1 MKIRSKINNL
11 VKSIN
16 GYYLV
21 TLQVPKIAVNDLF
34 KLKDDD
40 LDVEIEKHAEKRS
53 LTANNYLWVLCRE
66 LSKKLSKESPITRKD
81 IYRHAIRE
89 CAIWCKE
96 LPLDEETFNYL
107 KEEEDKEGA
116 TFRVVDELYR
126 EGDLIHARL
135 YKGSS
140 KFNSIQ
146 MSRLIDYIVEE
157 CKEQG
162 IDTMPPDELARL
174 IGEWN

>member
-1 MKIRSKINNL
+1 MKIQSKIDNL

-40 LDVEIEKHAEKRS
+40 LDVEIKKHREKRS
-53 LTANNYLWVLCRE
+53 LTANSYLWVLCRE
-66 LSKKLSKESPITRKD
+66 LAKTMESTTSMFDVYKIKL
-81 IYRHAIRE
+81 RE
-89 CAIWCKE
+89 YSSWW
-96 LPLDEETFNYL
+96 DEIIVSDKIFNYL
-107 KEEEDKEGA
+107 KKQEDEEHAE
-116 TFRVVDELYR
+116 FRVVDELER
-126 EGDLIHARL
+126 KGNKVRARVYL
-135 YKGSS
+135 GSS
-140 KFNSIQ
+140 KFDSKE
-146 MSRLIDYIVEE
+146 MSRVIDGLVQD

-174 IGEWN
+174 IGEWSIK

>member
-1 MKIRSKINNL
+1 MKIRSKIDNL

-40 LDVEIEKHAEKRS
+40 LDVEIKKHREKRS
-53 LTANNYLWVLCRE
+53 LDANNYMWALCTRLAEKIGSPTLPKDVYKHALRE
-66 LSKKLSKESPITRKD
+66 CNIWSKEFF
-81 IYRHAIRE
+81 A
-89 CAIWCKE
+89 
-96 LPLDEETFNYL
+96 DEDLYNYL
-107 KEEEDKEGA
+107 KEQEDEEGA
-116 TFRVVDELYR
+116 TFRVVDKLYESESGIKVR
-126 EGDLIHARL
+126 A
-135 YKGSS
+135 YKGSR
-140 KFNSIQ
+140 KFDSYQ

-162 IDTMPPDELARL
+162 IDTMPPDELERL
-174 IGEWN
+174 VSGWHPK